1 MKVAIKH
8 YTDLLAKYVRPQ
20 WRRVALLGL
29 LIVLSLILQL
39 AKPQILRIFIDTAN
53 GTSNANLGYT
63 ALLFMIVA
71 LVSSAVTAYSKY
83 VSEDVGWTATNLLRR
98 DVTAHCLG
106 LDMSFQKAHTSG
118 EMIERIDGDVNKLSM
133 FFSQFVMGI
142 VVNVLLLIGVLV
154 LLFREDFRVG
164 LALSIFAV
172 IAVSVLT
179 LLRDIAVP
187 HWTLDRQHSG
197 LFFGFLTEHLAGT
210 EDIRANGAASYVMN
224 RFYLRLREW
233 LPARMKAYIAGTT
246 MWSASTFTFTLGNA
260 IAFGFGAYLWRSQAI
275 TIGTVYL
282 IVHYTELLRRPI
294 DQIRTQLQELQ
305 RASASITRLNGL
317 LNTHSKVQDGCGTE
331 LSPGP
336 LGIEFTSVTFNYED
350 DDTVLDDI
358 SFTLEPGKV
367 LGLLGRTGSGKT
379 TLARL
384 LLRLYDPATGEIRL
398 GDSSIRD
405 ATLTHLRQRVTM
417 VTQDVQLF
425 EATVRENLTFFNE
438 EIKDARILEILHDLG
453 LDNWLETMPQGLETM
468 LSSGNAG
475 LSAGEAQ
482 LLALARCFLTEPS
495 VVILDEASS
504 RLDPATEQLIERAI
518 TKLLHNRTGVIIAHR
533 LDTVERADDIL
544 ILESGKI
551 VEHGARL
558 KLSAN
563 PSSRF
568 STLLRTGLKELLA

>member
-1 MKVAIKH
+1 MKVALKH
-8 YTDLLAKYVRPQ
+8 YVDLLAKYVSPQ

-29 LIVLSLILQL
+29 LIVLSLTLQL
-39 AKPQILRIFIDTAN
+39 AKPQILRVFIDTAN
-53 GTSNANLGYT
+53 GTSHANLGYT
-63 ALLFMIVA
+63 ALIFIIVA
-71 LVSSAVTAYSKY
+71 LLSSAVTAYSKY
-83 VSEDVGWTATNLLRR
+83 VSEDVGWTATNLLRS

-106 LDMSFQKAHTSG
+106 LDMSFHKAHTSG
-118 EMIERIDGDVNKLSM
+118 EMIERVDGDVNKLSM
-133 FFSQFVMGI
+133 FFAQFVMGI
-142 VVNVLLLIGVLV
+142 VVNVLLLMGVLI
-154 LLFREDFRVG
+154 LLFREDYRVG
-164 LALSIFAV
+164 LALSAFAI
-172 IAVSVLT
+172 IAVAVLT

-187 HWTLDRQHSG
+187 HWTLDRQQSG

-246 MWSASTFTFTLGNA
+246 MWSASTLTFTLGNA

-305 RASASITRLNGL
+305 RASAGITRINEL
-317 LNTHSKVQDGCGTE
+317 LNTNSKVQDGHGTE
-331 LSPGP
+331 LDPGP
-336 LGIEFTSVTFNYED
+336 LAIEFANVTFNYDNDE
-350 DDTVLDDI
+350 TVLNDI
-358 SFTLEPGKV
+358 NFRLEPGKV

-384 LLRLYDPATGEIRL
+384 LLRLYDPTSGVIRI
-398 GDSSIRD
+398 GNSSLRD
-405 ATLTHLRQRVTM
+405 TKLIHLRQKVTL

-425 EATVRENLTFFNE
+425 QATVRENLTFFND
-438 EIKDARILEILHDLG
+438 EIPDERILEILHDLG
-453 LDNWLETMPQGLETM
+453 LDNWLKALPQGLETM
-468 LSSGNAG
+468 LSSGSAG

-482 LLALARCFLTEPS
+482 LLALARCFLTDPS

-544 ILESGKI
+544 ILENGKI
-551 VEHGARL
+551 IEHGARL
-558 KLSAN
+558 ELSAN
-563 PSSRF
+563 SASRF
-568 STLLRTGLKELLA
+568 STLLTTGLKELLV